1 MLVLLAGVVLCRTY
15 WVGHQAAYAASA
27 GGQNVQTLELPRA
40 RGDFYDRTGR
50 RLTGTA
56 QQYYALCLPGDAGY
70 TALFPYVSYAEQ
82 GRLYE
87 RRNLAAPFLI
97 EVSCDLTA
105 QGITTCAVPQHFSGA
120 TAAHLLGYLDGEGR
134 GVSGLERAYN
144 ALLAASGDKRTVT
157 CITTAQGRLLTDT
170 KPAVT
175 VEESGTGQGVR
186 LTLDADLQ
194 RACEALAA
202 QLMPRGCILVMDA
215 ATGEVL
221 ASVSAPA
228 FDPQDIA
235 ASIRADDTSLINRS
249 FSAFSAG
256 SVFKVVL
263 AAAAYESG
271 LDWLTHDCTG
281 EIELAGQT
289 YRCAQ
294 GRAHGEV
301 NLRGALEQS
310 CNTYFIELGQLLG
323 AARILATAEQFGF
336 GTAVQLAPNLRSAAG
351 TLPDAQTLANDGQLA
366 SFSFGQGA
374 LTVTPLQITAMM
386 NTVANGGVYR
396 APAFVK
402 GIADSTG
409 AVAAPLEP
417 SAPRTVCDEKT
428 AKVLRS
434 MLVSVVTEGIGAEAR
449 PAAGMAGGKT
459 GTAQTGQYDENGEE
473 LLNYWFSGFY
483 PAQAPRY
490 TVTVLQDGILKPAL
504 SSAAIFEKIT
514 EILHVWDAAL

>member
-1 MLVLLAGVVLCRTY
+1 
-15 WVGHQAAYAASA
+15 
-27 GGQNVQTLELPRA
+27 
-40 RGDFYDRTGR
+40 
-50 RLTGTA
+50 
-56 QQYYALCLPGDAGY
+56 
-70 TALFPYVSYAEQ
+70 
-82 GRLYE
+82 
-87 RRNLAAPFLI
+87 
-97 EVSCDLTA
+97 
-105 QGITTCAVPQHFSGA
+105 
-120 TAAHLLGYLDGEGR
+120 
-134 GVSGLERAYN
+134 
-144 ALLAASGDKRTVT
+144 
-157 CITTAQGRLLTDT
+157 
-170 KPAVT
+170 
-175 VEESGTGQGVR
+175 
-186 LTLDADLQ
+186 
-194 RACEALAA
+194 
-202 QLMPRGCILVMDA
+202 MPRGCILVMDT

-221 ASVSAPA
+221 ASVSMPT
-228 FDPQDIA
+228 FDPRNIA
-235 ASIRADDTSLINRS
+235 ASIRADDTSLINRPLR
-249 FSAFSAG
+249 AFSAG

-271 LDWLTHDCTG
+271 LDWYTHDCTG
-281 EIELAGQT
+281 ELELAGQT

-323 AARILATAEQFGF
+323 AARILSTAEQFGF
-336 GTAVQLAPNLRSAAG
+336 GTAVQLAPSLRSAAG

-409 AVAAPLEP
+409 TVAAPLEP

-490 TVTVLQDGILKPAL
+490 TVTVLQDGILKPEL

>member
-1 MLVLLAGVVLCRTY
+1 
-15 WVGHQAAYAASA
+15 
-27 GGQNVQTLELPRA
+27 
-40 RGDFYDRTGR
+40 
-50 RLTGTA
+50 
-56 QQYYALCLPGDAGY
+56 
-70 TALFPYVSYAEQ
+70 
-82 GRLYE
+82 
-87 RRNLAAPFLI
+87 
-97 EVSCDLTA
+97 
-105 QGITTCAVPQHFSGA
+105 
-120 TAAHLLGYLDGEGR
+120 
-134 GVSGLERAYN
+134 
-144 ALLAASGDKRTVT
+144 
-157 CITTAQGRLLTDT
+157 
-170 KPAVT
+170 
-175 VEESGTGQGVR
+175 
-186 LTLDADLQ
+186 
-194 RACEALAA
+194 
-202 QLMPRGCILVMDA
+202 MPRGCILVMDT

-221 ASVSAPA
+221 ASVSMPT
-228 FDPQDIA
+228 FDPRNIA
-235 ASIRADDTSLINRS
+235 ASIRADDTSLINRPLR
-249 FSAFSAG
+249 AFSAG

-271 LDWLTHDCTG
+271 LDWYTHDCTG
-281 EIELAGQT
+281 ELELAGPT

-323 AARILATAEQFGF
+323 AARILSTAEQFGF
-336 GTAVQLAPNLRSAAG
+336 GTAVQLAPSLRSAAG

-386 NTVANGGVYR
+386 NTVANGGVYCT
-396 APAFVK
+396 PAFVK

-490 TVTVLQDGILKPAL
+490 TVTVLQDGILKPEL

-514 EILHVWDAAL
+514 EILHVWDAALQKTAE